1 MESGAMSCQMR
12 ATDFLPVIP
21 RDRREKQ
28 ETRTPDI
35 SFFDPLATPNKVKR
49 RSVNTTRTIL
59 GTNQRPA
66 KSRSLEIK
74 VFVTDED
81 KNQNKS
87 ILESAPTVQSGRF
100 TIRTQKL
107 PVLTEGELPIEE
119 DDEEHQIYENHK
131 NQLNESLERF
141 YREILA

>member
-87 ILESAPTVQSGRF
+87 ILEDER
-100 TIRTQKL
+100 IQKL
-107 PVLTEGELPIEE
+107 MENGSKTIS
-119 DDEEHQIYENHK
+119 DFFIENHK
-131 NQLNESLERF
+131 KELLDQD
-141 YREILA
+141 EIFKEIADYIKNNILLKE